1 MTRARRTI
9 RLDAGVEVDMLFTP
23 HLYSYRGTAGATLD
37 LPSDDVPEDDRLR
50 ATLSLYAD
58 VFYFAALNAWE
69 LDGHEGDAPFRR
81 GDFHEWATTHPR
93 DFAKVMAQCVE
104 ALTGKPLN
112 ASLAG
117 AKGAEGENP
126 RADAINAAEG
136 EKSGKKKDSAK
147 NGRKRRLFCWGK

>member
-1 MTRARRTI
+1 
-9 RLDAGVEVDMLFTP
+9 MLFTP

-69 LDGHEGDAPFRR
+69 LDGHEG
-81 GDFHEWATTHPR
+81 ETTHPR

-112 ASLAG
+112 AALAG
-117 AKGAEGENP
+117 AKGAEGGNP
-126 RADAINAAEG
+126 RADAINPAEG
-136 EKSGKKKDSAK
+136 EKSGKKKDLAK